1 MFHVVKEILISK
13 KRVYSNWLPKI
24 RKSFVYTEN
33 NLTDSDGGMF
43 LRVDY
48 LTETNS
54 IIINSNNIKK
64 FNVKPYGFDKMC
76 IDKELIQALSN
87 NRSIQWKKNTS
98 KKFYSLLLNKIH
110 PLHVGNDR
118 TCKILFANDDIIR

>member
-87 NRSIQWKKNTS
+87 NRSIQWKK
-98 KKFYSLLLNKIH
+98 KYI
-110 PLHVGNDR
+110 
-118 TCKILFANDDIIR
+118 